1 MRPGRGQ
8 ENNKNTRDEAYIS
21 VDTEAAG
28 PIPGEYSMLSL
39 GACLVTAPEITFY
52 TEFKPINN
60 HFVPAALKVGGLT
73 LEQLA
78 ITGRPPAEA
87 MRDFHHWIAETANNR
102 TPVFVGFNASFDW
115 AFVNWYFHVFLGE
128 NPFGIGALDIKAYY
142 MGLAGCLWRETTSR
156 QLPQQFQPTHQSTH
170 HALDDAIAQAQIFR
184 KLLEAAQRGANRE
197 SL

>member
-1 MRPGRGQ
+1 MRSGRGQ
-8 ENNKNTRDEAYIS
+8 AKNKNTRDEVYIS
-21 VDTEAAG
+21 VDIEAAG
-28 PIPGEYSMLSL
+28 PVPGEYSMLSL
-39 GACLVTAPEITFY
+39 GACVVTAPEITFY
-52 TEFKPINN
+52 TEFKPIND
-60 HFVPAALKVGGLT
+60 HFVLAALKVGGLT

-87 MRDFHHWIAETANNR
+87 MRAFDHWIREAANNR

-170 HALDDAIAQAQIFR
+170 NALDDAIAQAQIFR